1 MQNAQEYIE
10 DDGIMCLTNYRGIK
24 KHFVNNIS
32 DDGKILDVI
41 YFENADDAFNFG
53 DVYFS
58 RFTVGEDK

>member
-1 MQNAQEYIE
+1 MQIAQEYIE
-10 DDGIMCLTNYRGIK
+10 VDGILCLSQYQGIK

-32 DDGKILDVI
+32 DDGKILDKV